1 MDMGD
6 AAASESKITIRFFGD
21 VDAIRDADG
30 ATSFKIGQMDLFAT
44 ARLNDRWQFLAE
56 TIAESGD
63 TNEISLEVERALI
76 QYLAPGGVR
85 IAAGR
90 YHTAIGYYNN
100 AFHHGLWFQTAASR
114 PRLFAFED
122 QGGLLPVHDV
132 GLTADGPI
140 PVPGAGLK
148 WFAEIGNGRGAPG
161 SDPVQSGRDQDHHKA
176 SNFALISRPAAV
188 PGLQLGVSAYS
199 DRYNTSPSTSTA
211 VRIVATH
218 AVYTQAPYEWLS
230 EYTRIRR
237 TATDGVDAV
246 SHAWY
251 LQAARQFKT
260 VTPFLRYED
269 TNADAHD
276 AEIGAIGQIRGP
288 SVGLRVDVTPSA
300 ALKIQYG
307 HQRNNGR
314 TEHSV
319 IGQVAFV
326 F

>member
-6 AAASESKITIRFFGD
+6 ALAPDSKISVRFFGD
-21 VDAIRDADG
+21 VDGVRDADG
-30 ATSFKIGQMDLFAT
+30 TTSFKIGQMDLFAT
-44 ARLNDRWQFLAE
+44 ARLTDRWQFLAE

-63 TNEISLEVERALI
+63 SNEISLEVERALI

-114 PRLFAFED
+114 PSLFAFED

-132 GLTADGPI
+132 GLSADGPI

-148 WFAEIGNGRGAPG
+148 WFAEVGNGRGAPG
-161 SDPVQSGRDQDHHKA
+161 SDPVQSGRDQDRHKA
-176 SNFALISRPAAV
+176 TNVALISRPSRV
-188 PGLQLGVSAYS
+188 PGLQLGISTYS
-199 DRYNTSPSTSTA
+199 DRYNTSSTTSTA
-211 VRIVATH
+211 VRIVAAH

-230 EYTRIRR
+230 EYARIRR
-237 TATDGVDAV
+237 TADDGIDAV

-269 TNADAHD
+269 TDTDPHD
-276 AEIGAIGQIRGP
+276 ADIGTVGRVRGP

-300 ALKIQYG
+300 ALKLQIS
-307 HQRNNGR
+307 HRRNNGQV
-314 TEHSV
+314 EHSV